1 MNATLEHFAGMIA
14 HELRNPL
21 ASATTNLAVVRELSD
36 EGDPRSPFLQQAEK
50 EMVRIRDLL
59 KSCLDFATAGKVT
72 LRKMDVAELLRTVA
86 QKMRSAHP
94 LLLVEVEVKGDPMV
108 QVDELLF
115 QRAVANLSENA
126 AKALNGEGT
135 LRLYFERGEDH
146 FLVQVEDS
154 GPGLPKDLLGRMFE
168 PFITGTNSSG
178 LGLPFVKK
186 VVEAHGG
193 SVSPAS
199 TPLGGACFRIHLP
212 QGGEL

>member
-21 ASATTNLAVVRELSD
+21 ASATTNLAVVRELSE
-36 EGDPRSPFLQQAEK
+36 EGDPRAPFLKQAEK

-72 LRKMDVAELLRTVA
+72 PKESDLGELLETIA
-86 QKMRSAHP
+86 QKIRNSHP
-94 LLLVEVEVKGDPMV
+94 ALQVEVVIRGNPRAPI
-108 QVDELLF
+108 DELLF
-115 QRAVANLSENA
+115 QRAVANLCENA
-126 AKALNGEGT
+126 AKVLKGDGV
-135 LRLYFERGEDH
+135 LRLSFEGGKESFSVR
-146 FLVQVEDS
+146 VEDS
-154 GPGLPKDLLGRMFE
+154 GPGLPLDLLDRMFE

-193 SVSPAS
+193 YVTPAS
-199 TPLGGACFRIHLP
+199 SSLGGACFEICLP
-212 QGGEL
+212 NGLES

>member
-1 MNATLEHFAGMIA
+1 MNGTLEHFAGMIA

-36 EGDPRSPFLQQAEK
+36 EGDPRTPFLQQAEK

-72 LRKMDVAELLRTVA
+72 AKFYDLPGLVRSLAQRTQA
-86 QKMRSAHP
+86 SHP
-94 LLLVEVEVKGDPMV
+94 GLEVEVEVVGESQVP
-108 QVDELLF
+108 VDEPLF
-115 QRAVANLSENA
+115 QRAVANLCENA
-126 AKALNGEGT
+126 ARAMQGEGT
-135 LRLYFERGEDH
+135 LRLRFEGGEEE
-146 FLVQVEDS
+146 FLLQVEDG
-154 GPGLPKDLLGRMFE
+154 GPGLPEDLMERMFE

-193 SVSPAS
+193 TVVPAPS
-199 TPLGGACFRIHLP
+199 SLGGACFQIRVP
-212 QGGEL
+212 KSQEN